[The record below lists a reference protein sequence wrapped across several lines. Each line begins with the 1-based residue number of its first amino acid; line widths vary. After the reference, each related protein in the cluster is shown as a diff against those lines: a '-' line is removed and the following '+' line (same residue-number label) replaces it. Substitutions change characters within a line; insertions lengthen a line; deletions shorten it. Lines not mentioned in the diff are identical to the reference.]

1 MRYLDGMEFATE
13 EEAEEYFG
21 KASYGYYTDSSF
33 VQKTDSDNFK
43 NSNYDKYFVEE
54 PKNYIVMAYVNGGY
68 LYIAN
73 RGVTYNICDA
83 KRMTQAEAVKK
94 SKSMSKKGAYNWE
107 WGLG

>member
-21 KASYGYYTDSSF
+21 RASYGYYTDSSF
-33 VQKTDSDNFK
+33 IQKTDNNFK

-54 PKNYIVMAYVNGGY
+54 PKNCIVMAYVNGGY

-83 KRMTQAEAVKK
+83 KRMTQAEAMKK